1 LESQDTSLK
10 SPKDV
15 EEHVNLPVL
24 AAIPSIHPNGKR
36 RSRSNSREA
45 ERSYAGRLLSQL
57 EAGSHIYEAY
67 RALQIKFAMVNGS
80 TVLKSILVTSPNAAE
95 GKTLTAINMAHA
107 FAKNGIKTLLVDCD
121 LRRPMIH
128 HILSLNQEPGL
139 SDVLRNN
146 IVSVEK
152 VAASWAI
159 QAPENE
165 NLFVFP
171 CGTLPPNPYELLA
184 APRMRDVLAEFK
196 RQYDLVI
203 LDSPPLMAVTDSI
216 VLGSEVDGV
225 CLVIKSGRTLQ
236 DVALRAKR
244 LLENSQTNIIGTIL
258 NDIDTKAVNEYDKSH
273 HYVR

>member
-1 LESQDTSLK
+1 
-10 SPKDV
+10 
-15 EEHVNLPVL
+15 
-24 AAIPSIHPNGKR
+24 
-36 RSRSNSREA
+36 
-45 ERSYAGRLLSQL
+45 
-57 EAGSHIYEAY
+57 
-67 RALQIKFAMVNGS
+67 MVNGS

-107 FAKNGIKTLLVDCD
+107 FAMNGIKTLLVDCD

-128 HILSLNQEPGL
+128 HILSLNPEPGL

-146 IVSVEK
+146 IVSIEK
-152 VAASWAI
+152 VAVSWAL

-184 APRMRDVLAEFK
+184 AQRMRDVLAEFK

-225 CLVIKSGRTLQ
+225 CLVIKSGSTRQ

-258 NDIDTKAVNEYDKSH
+258 NDMDTKAVNGYDKSH
-273 HYVR
+273 DYVS